1 MSTLG
6 ERVVALEGV
15 VNRLDKRLENVE
27 KNAEATNKLA
37 TSVELL
43 TQSIDNQGKS
53 IEKIEKK
60 IDNIQGEPKRKWDII
75 WEIAAGLILG
85 YLFSLL
91 TRGGF

>member
-6 ERVVALEGV
+6 EKVAALQKTVEDFDR
-15 VNRLDKRLENVE
+15 RLANVE

-53 IEKIEKK
+53 IEKMEKK
-60 IDNIQGEPKRKWDII
+60 IDSLQGEPKRKWDII

-91 TRGGF
+91 IRGGF